1 MRTEREL
8 NEREQLI
15 LQAVVHTYITTAEP
29 VGSRSIVKR
38 FGLDLSPAS
47 VRNVMADLEE
57 LGFIEQLH
65 TSSGRVPTNK
75 GYRYYVTYLMR
86 VQELSASERV
96 RIETELSH
104 RLNDTDEVMRQT
116 SQLLALVSHHAGL
129 VEAPRENG
137 ALVRNIELM
146 RLSTERIA
154 VLVADSYGRVKTLV
168 TTLSEP
174 IEEARLP
181 ELRRLLN
188 EQLCNVP
195 VDSIRAE
202 AQQRFSGRI
211 DQQKHIMRTALEVLE
226 PFPLQRTGQLFLNGA
241 TQLFEQPE
249 FQDVG
254 KAREVFHLLDE
265 QQRLIQLLREGLSGD
280 TPRQLVVIGADS
292 PDSGLGEISVVASPY
307 YVNEKPVGMLGV
319 LGPRRMPYSRLS
331 ALVEYTASMLS
342 RFLTALAR

>member
-1 MRTEREL
+1 MTDERDL
-8 NEREQLI
+8 SEREQLI

-29 VGSRSIVKR
+29 VGSRAIVKR
-38 FGLDLSPAS
+38 YGLDLSPAS

-57 LGFIEQLH
+57 LGFIEQRH

-86 VQELSASERV
+86 VQELSASERA
-96 RIETELSH
+96 RIEDELSR

-116 SQLLALVSHHAGL
+116 SHLLALVSRHAGL
-129 VEAPRENG
+129 VEAPRESG

-146 RLSTERIA
+146 RLSTERMA

-168 TTLSEP
+168 ATLSEP
-174 IEEARLP
+174 IDESGLL

-188 EQLCNVP
+188 EQLSNVP
-195 VDSIRAE
+195 VESIRLE
-202 AQQRFSGRI
+202 AQRRFAAGMEH
-211 DQQKHIMRTALEVLE
+211 QKYVMRKAIEVLE
-226 PFPLQRTGQLFLNGA
+226 PFPLQRTGQLFLDGA

-254 KAREVFHLLDE
+254 KARDVFLLLDE

-280 TPRQLVVIGADS
+280 APRQLVVIGADS
-292 PDSGLGEISVVASPY
+292 PDPGLGEISVVASPY

-331 ALVEYTASMLS
+331 AVVEYTASMLS